1 MSISIGYFGSPSHSA
16 KLLGLLLGAGITV
29 DFVVTNPDRPAGRKK
44 ELTPT
49 PVKQLAAEH
58 SIPVIQSER
67 LRLDEV
73 AKEKICSYPSS
84 IHIVY
89 AYGSIIPEAVFQ
101 FPKYGSINLHGS
113 LLPKY
118 RGASPVQSFL
128 LSGET
133 VSGFTIQ
140 HLAKE
145 VDSGDI
151 AVQESW
157 EVGQNETTEDL
168 LDAITFKGVLPL
180 IDMIRN
186 LESKPLP
193 KIPQDHSLATHCR
206 KIGSEDR
213 SILWTRSA
221 FEIHNQVR
229 ALYPDP
235 LAYTVFR
242 EKRVIINRTFFT
254 PDLKPVS
261 TNLPPGSFLIGEK
274 KRLFCVCGDGNL
286 LGIETLQPEGKK
298 PMSGFDF
305 FNGARASLG
314 ETFT

>member
-1 MSISIGYFGSPSHSA
+1 MSISIGYFGSPAHSA
-16 KLLGLLLGAGITV
+16 QLLSLLLDAGIKV
-29 DFVVTNPDRPAGRKK
+29 DFVVTNPDRPVGRKK

-49 PVKQLAAEH
+49 PVKTIAIRH

-67 LRLDEV
+67 LRSDEV
-73 AKEKICSYPSS
+73 ATEQIRSYPSS
-84 IHIVY
+84 IHVVY

-101 FPKYGSINLHGS
+101 FPEYGSINLHGS

-151 AVQESW
+151 VIQESW
-157 EVGQNETTEDL
+157 DVGSAETTEDL
-168 LDAITFKGVLPL
+168 LNAITEKGAAPL
-180 IDMIRN
+180 IHLIRN
-186 LESKPLP
+186 LESEPLP
-193 KIPQDHSLATHCR
+193 KTPQNHSLATHCR
-206 KIGSEDR
+206 KIGSDDR
-213 SILWTRSA
+213 VIDWTCSA
-221 FEIHNQVR
+221 FEIHNRIR

-242 EKRVIINRTFFT
+242 EKRVIINRSVFI
-254 PDLKPVS
+254 PDLKSDSAV
-261 TNLPPGSFLIGEK
+261 PPGSFFIGEK

-286 LGIETLQPEGKK
+286 LGIDTLQPEGKK

-305 FNGARASLG
+305 FNGARAVPG